1 MTVRE
6 SYRWSAALARREARN
21 FYYSFRLLPRDKHRA
36 ICAVYAFFRL
46 SDDLA
51 DEPGATAEALDRW
64 RDDLHAALAGH
75 APNHGPEHPLWPGFM
90 DAVRRFRIPHH
101 VFDDMID
108 GMISDLEP
116 RRIAAWD
123 ELYRYCYQVAS
134 VVGIA
139 VIHIFGF
146 DDARAP
152 LLAEK
157 CGVAFQL
164 TNILRDVK
172 EDLDRGRVY
181 LPGEDRARFGVG
193 ELADGPALRALLAFE
208 ADRARALYAE
218 SRPLLGMIHP
228 SSRAAMRALMDIYST
243 LLARITGS
251 GYAVMERRI
260 RLSGWEKAALTV
272 RALLE
277 R

>member
-1 MTVRE
+1 MTLGE

-21 FYYSFRLLPRDKHRA
+21 FYYSFRLLPREKHRA

-46 SDDLA
+46 CDDLA
-51 DEPGATAEALDRW
+51 DEPGATAAALDRW
-64 RDDLHAALAGH
+64 RGDLHAAIAGR
-75 APNHGPEHPLWPGFM
+75 PPDHPLWPGFA
-90 DAVRRFRIPHH
+90 DAVARFAIPHH

-116 RRIAAWD
+116 RSLETWD

-146 DDARAP
+146 EGARAP

-172 EDLDRGRVY
+172 EDLERGRVY
-181 LPGEDRARFGVG
+181 LPGEDRLRFGVAQL
-193 ELADGPALRALLAFE
+193 EDGPALRALLEFE
-208 ADRARALYAE
+208 ADRARALYSE
-218 SRPLLGMIHP
+218 SRPLLAMIHP

-243 LLARITGS
+243 LLARITDS
-251 GYAVMERRI
+251 GYAVMDRRI
-260 RLSGWEKAALTV
+260 RVSGWEKAALTI